1 LAPPVTLDLA
11 FHDGARVSQDGK
23 PDLANE
29 KGPCQQERPPRN
41 LAMKPLEGIKVIE
54 LARILAGPWAGQL
67 LADLGADVIK
77 VERTGEGDDTRAWG
91 PPFVIGANGE
101 NRDAAYFHACNRGK
115 RSIAVDFANEQGQE
129 IARKL
134 CAGADVVI
142 ENFRVGAL
150 AKFGLDY
157 VSLAKAN
164 PRLIHCSI
172 TGFGANGPYAAKAGY
187 DFVVQAM
194 GGIMHLTG
202 EPDGPPEKA
211 GVANADIFTGLY
223 AVVAIQAALLRR
235 TATGMG
241 AQIDMALLDTQVGV
255 LANQALNFL
264 TTGVSPRRMGNAH
277 PNLVP
282 YQVFEAADGPLVIA
296 VGNDRQNADLCKLL
310 GKTDLASDPRFATN
324 RARVANRAD
333 FIAALSQAVA
343 LWPRAELIAALEA
356 LGVPTGPINAL
367 DAVFNDPQVVARGMK
382 ITRSGVPGV
391 RSPIIIDGQCAS
403 ADIGAPILGQ
413 DTDAILRD
421 LGASEAEISQW
432 RATKAVQ

>member
-1 LAPPVTLDLA
+1 
-11 FHDGARVSQDGK
+11 
-23 PDLANE
+23 
-29 KGPCQQERPPRN
+29 
-41 LAMKPLEGIKVIE
+41 MKPLEGIKVIE

-91 PPFVIGANGE
+91 PPFVIGPTGE
-101 NRDAAYFHACNRGK
+101 NLDAAYFHACNRGK
-115 RSIAVDFANEQGQE
+115 RSICVDFANEQGRE
-129 IARKL
+129 IVRNL

-157 VSLAKAN
+157 ASLAKIN

-172 TGFGANGPYAAKAGY
+172 TGFGASGPYAAKAGY

-235 TATGMG
+235 TASGMG
-241 AQIDMALLDTQVGV
+241 AEIDMALLDTQVGV

-264 TTGVSPRRMGNAH
+264 TTGKSPRRMGNSH

-282 YQVFEAADGPLVIA
+282 YQVFEAADGPLVVA

-310 GKTDLASDPRFATN
+310 GLTDLARDPRFATN

-333 FIAALSQAVA
+333 FIAALSRAIA

-382 ITRSGVPGV
+382 IDRSGVPGV
-391 RSPIIIDGQCAS
+391 RSPIVIDGQDAS
-403 ADIGAPILGQ
+403 ADIGAPKLGQ
-413 DTDAILRD
+413 HTDAILRD
-421 LGASEAEISQW
+421 LGASEAQIADW
-432 RATKAVQ
+432 RAAKAVQ